1 MKKKNKKKIIEIS
14 LKSFKIS
21 DVKKT
26 NYLNWLRDKDVVKF
40 LYRKELL
47 TTIKEKEIYNPSAT
61 RLSDVIHTNLAV
73 SFNWEKQHLLGH
85 AELTISPYFYSTNEL
100 ILDAKG
106 FDIHLINMNG
116 KELSFEYDSLQLFI
130 QLDREYQRDEK
141 YTINIDYTA
150 KPNDLKIEGLSLIH
164 I

>member
-1 MKKKNKKKIIEIS
+1 MEAILALAIALLLGNS
-14 LKSFKIS
+14 PAQNQVNS
-21 DVKKT
+21 DNT
-26 NYLNWLRDKDVVKF
+26 S
-40 LYRKELL
+40 
-47 TTIKEKEIYNPSAT
+47 KEKEIYNPSAT

-130 QLDREYQRDEK
+130 QLDREYQRNEK

-150 KPNDLKIEGLSLIH
+150 KPNDLKIEGSDACF
-164 I
+164 